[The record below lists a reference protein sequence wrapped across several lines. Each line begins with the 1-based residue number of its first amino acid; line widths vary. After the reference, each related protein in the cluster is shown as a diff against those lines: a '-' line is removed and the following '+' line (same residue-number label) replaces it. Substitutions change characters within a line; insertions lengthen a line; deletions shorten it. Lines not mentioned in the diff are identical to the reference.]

1 MRRKQK
7 SNVEKCIKLLDDAHD
22 VYSDILYYESLRI
35 NGDDEK
41 KKIADNMGAKIVRY
55 KTIDEA
61 VEKGAVISIMVNS
74 DSYITEEERKI
85 LESKI
90 NVGK

>member
-1 MRRKQK
+1 M
-7 SNVEKCIKLLDDAHD
+7 
-22 VYSDILYYESLRI
+22 Y
-35 NGDDEK
+35 DETL

-85 LESKI
+85 LESKTNI
-90 NVGK
+90 GK

>member
-1 MRRKQK
+1 M
-7 SNVEKCIKLLDDAHD
+7 
-22 VYSDILYYESLRI
+22 Y
-35 NGDDEK
+35 DETL
-41 KKIADNMGAKIVRY
+41 KKIADNMGAKLVRY
-55 KTIDEA
+55 ETIGEA
-61 VEKGAVISIMVNS
+61 IEKGAIVSIIVDS

>member
-1 MRRKQK
+1 M
-7 SNVEKCIKLLDDAHD
+7 
-22 VYSDILYYESLRI
+22 Y
-35 NGDDEK
+35 DETL

-90 NVGK
+90 NIGK